1 MVAGGWDLAA
11 SVFGVPF
18 GSLDRGAAADLAV
31 LAYQPHT
38 PVSTANVAGHFLFG
52 LASRH
57 VESAIVAGRWVLWNR
72 TLPQIDE
79 ESVMARARDAAAR
92 LWKKLD

>member
-1 MVAGGWDLAA
+1 VN
-11 SVFGVPF
+11 
-18 GSLDRGAAADLAV
+18 
-31 LAYQPHT
+31 
-38 PVSTANVAGHFLFG
+38 TANVAGHFLFG
-52 LASRH
+52 LASRQ
-57 VESAIVAGRWVLWNR
+57 VESAMVAGKWVLWKR

>member
-1 MVAGGWDLAA
+1 
-11 SVFGVPF
+11 
-18 GSLDRGAAADLAV
+18 
-31 LAYQPHT
+31 
-38 PVSTANVAGHFLFG
+38 
-52 LASRH
+52 
-57 VESAIVAGRWVLWNR
+57 VLWNL